1 MRSDAAKAD
10 RMQAVREAAR
20 DWFRAGWIDESA
32 LQQIEGAYPDDRV
45 RAGIAFR
52 ILFFVITLCAL
63 QGAAVLLYMLT
74 RRPQEVGVLALI
86 AGVAGVF
93 LTDYMAGALK
103 RRQGGIEAAFSVFAV
118 MQLVL
123 AMALINHDAW
133 QGSFEAKL
141 TLDLS
146 WAALLCLAAAWR
158 WGYWPYS
165 AVAALLL
172 FLSVSRLPYGRLL
185 WILIPL
191 ILYRWLTAG
200 CDSPRLPPA
209 LRKCSAAFLTVCVLA
224 FYAAGNLYSLDH
236 HIVEF
241 DRIFAKPAPD
251 STARWL
257 AIALTATVP
266 VVILYLGIRQ
276 RRRLFLNLGLLLG
289 IVSLVTVRQYAHL
302 APLWLALTAGGLV
315 LIVSALLLKRL
326 LDSGKN
332 TTRGGFTARQLL
344 EDPKKQ
350 RALEVLASVAILTP
364 ETKPAQVK
372 SEFQGKGGEFG
383 GGGASG
389 DF

>member
-1 MRSDAAKAD
+1 MKPDAAKAD

-32 LQQIEGAYPDDRV
+32 LRQIEGIYPDDRV
-45 RAGIAFR
+45 RAGITFR

-74 RRPQEVGVLALI
+74 RRPHEVGLLALI
-86 AGVAGVF
+86 AGAAGVF
-93 LTDYMAGALK
+93 LTEYMQGALR
-103 RRQGGIEAAFSVFAV
+103 RRQGGIEAAFSTFAV
-118 MQLVL
+118 LQLVL

-133 QGSFEAKL
+133 QGSFESKL
-141 TLDLS
+141 TLDLL
-146 WAALLCLAAAWR
+146 WAAALCLAAAWR

-165 AVAALLL
+165 AVAALLF
-172 FLSVSRLPYGRLL
+172 FLGASHLPYGRLL
-185 WILIPL
+185 WILIPIL
-191 ILYRWLTAG
+191 LYRWLSAG
-200 CDSPRLPPA
+200 CDSPQLPPA

-224 FYAAGNLYSLDH
+224 FYAAGNVYSLDH

-241 DRIFAKPAPD
+241 NRMFAPPAPG
-251 STARWL
+251 SAVRWL
-257 AIALTATVP
+257 AIACTAVVP
-266 VVILYLGIRQ
+266 VVVLSIGTRH
-276 RRRLFLNLGLLLG
+276 RRRLFLNLGFLLG

-302 APLWLALTAGGLV
+302 VPPWLALAGGGLV
-315 LIVSALLLKRL
+315 FIVGTLLLKRF
-326 LDSGKN
+326 LDSGRN
-332 TTRGGFTARQLL
+332 GARGGFTAGQLL

-364 ETKPAQVK
+364 EPKPAQAK

-389 DF
+389 EF